1 MLLHDRDC
9 HSIQEIC
16 ERGFEREPSVLEFVS
31 SWYKIQKMSE
41 GAIAN
46 SSYFLL
52 TISGYYKSQEM
63 CGKGVTLSVLIEIYF

>member
-9 HSIQEIC
+9 HSIQEIR
-16 ERGFEREPSVLEFVS
+16 ERGFERERSVLEFVS
-31 SWYKIQKMSE
+31 SWYKIQKISE

>member
-1 MLLHDRDC
+1 
-9 HSIQEIC
+9 
-16 ERGFEREPSVLEFVS
+16 
-31 SWYKIQKMSE
+31 MSE